1 MSLITQCPACST
13 MFRVVPDQLR
23 ISEGWVRCG
32 HCDEVFDAN
41 AHLGTLDEAGAS
53 PAQAVAAQPDV
64 VAEHAA
70 VAAHE
75 PSAASAPV
83 DDDYNYD
90 LGAAWENPRLVDP
103 AQVELVVPD
112 PDLYTSAPAD
122 DLAAPLQ
129 GLESQGMEP
138 VADLHAFEPV
148 AETAANQEEPH
159 AYEPIAN
166 TANPVEEEA
175 LASVPAATE
184 MPAEPAPESV
194 SPSFMRGMAPPKKR
208 WISNGVAAALCT
220 VLLLALVVQVTR
232 HERDRLAASAP
243 ALRPALTAACEFLA
257 CSVAP
262 LREIEAIA
270 IDSSA
275 FTSVRPGVYLLGV
288 TLKNTA
294 ATDLAVPAL
303 ELTLTDM
310 QDQPVV
316 RKVLLAGDW
325 SGKPATESIAAGAER
340 TAKLPINVPPD
351 AVPHKIAGYK
361 LVAFY
366 P

>member
-41 AHLGTLDEAGAS
+41 AHLGTLEEADVS
-53 PAQAVAAQPDV
+53 TAQATAAQPQMAAEAVAATEQPP
-64 VAEHAA
+64 AA
-70 VAAHE
+70 PPE
-75 PSAASAPV
+75 

-90 LGAAWENPRLVDP
+90 LGAAWDNPGLVDP
-103 AQVELVVPD
+103 GPVELAIPD
-112 PDLYTSAPAD
+112 PHLYTSAPAEEAPT
-122 DLAAPLQ
+122 AAHEP
-129 GLESQGMEP
+129 EPQGMEP

-148 AETAANQEEPH
+148 AESIQHHEDPAPYESTAFVAS
-159 AYEPIAN
+159 
-166 TANPVEEEA
+166 PVAAEVPLQAAAAAEA
-175 LASVPAATE
+175 PA
-184 MPAEPAPESV
+184 AEPASESV
-194 SPSFMRGMAPPKKR
+194 SPSFMRDTSPPKKR
-208 WISNGVAAALCT
+208 WISNGVAAALC
-220 VLLLALVVQVTR
+220 VMLLLALLVQVAR
-232 HERDRLAASAP
+232 QERDRLAANAP
-243 ALRPALTAACEFLA
+243 ALRPALVAGCELLA

-262 LREIEAIA
+262 LREIEAVA

-294 ATDLAVPAL
+294 ATELATPAL

-316 RKVLLAGDW
+316 RKVLLADDW
-325 SGKPATESIAAGAER
+325 SGKPASEPIAAGAER
-340 TAKLPINVPPD
+340 TAKLPISVPPD

>member
-41 AHLGTLDEAGAS
+41 AHLGSLDEPAEAAPQAQTQAPAS
-53 PAQAVAAQPDV
+53 SNELIIPPQKSQ
-64 VAEHAA
+64 
-70 VAAHE
+70 
-75 PSAASAPV
+75 
-83 DDDYNYD
+83 DDYDYD
-90 LGAAWENPRLVDP
+90 LGAAWDNPG
-103 AQVELVVPD
+103 
-112 PDLYTSAPAD
+112 
-122 DLAAPLQ
+122 LAAPDLVEPVPAEPAHYEPA
-129 GLESQGMEP
+129 LSEPELHSTSQGTEP

-148 AETAANQEEPH
+148 AEVH
-159 AYEPIAN
+159 
-166 TANPVEEEA
+166 EEEA
-175 LASVPAATE
+175 PAVYVPDEA
-184 MPAEPAPESV
+184 PAQAEAVVEPSPESV
-194 SPSFMRGMAPPKKR
+194 SPSFMRASAQPKKR
-208 WISNGVAAALCT
+208 WIGNGLAATLCT
-220 VLLLALVVQVTR
+220 LLLLALLVQVAR
-232 HERDRLAASAP
+232 QERDRLAASAP
-243 ALRPALTAACEFLA
+243 ALRPALVAGCEWLA

-262 LREIEAIA
+262 LREIESIA

-275 FTSVRPGVYLLGV
+275 FTSVRSGVYLLSV

-294 ATDLAVPAL
+294 ATDLAAPAL

-316 RKVLLAGDW
+316 RRVLLAADW
-325 SGKPATESIAAGAER
+325 SGKPSTEPLLAGAER
-340 TAKLPINVPPD
+340 TAKLPISVPPD

-361 LVAFY
+361 LLAFY